1 MYVCICHGVTDRA
14 IREAAA
20 AGARELGDL
29 AVMTGLGTGCG
40 SCTDIAA
47 SLLVEVRRERSFP
60 LPVFAIPIAA

>member
-29 AVMTGLGTGCG
+29 AMMTGCGTGCG
-40 SCTDIAA
+40 SCTDLAA
-47 SLLVEVRRERSFP
+47 SLLVEARRERAFP
-60 LPVFAIPIAA
+60 LQVFAVPLAA

>member
-29 AVMTGLGTGCG
+29 AMMTGCGTGCG
-40 SCTDIAA
+40 SCTDLAA
-47 SLLVEVRRERSFP
+47 TLLVEARRERAFP
-60 LPVFAIPIAA
+60 IRILEVAIAA